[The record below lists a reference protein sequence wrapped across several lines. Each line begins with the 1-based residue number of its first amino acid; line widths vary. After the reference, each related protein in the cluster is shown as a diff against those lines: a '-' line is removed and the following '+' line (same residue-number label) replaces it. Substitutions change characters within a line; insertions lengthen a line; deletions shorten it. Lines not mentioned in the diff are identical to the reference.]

1 MVYLRQAGCEKEE
14 VELQSDI
21 PCQVVVQGETHNG
34 STWESI
40 NVSYKKCH
48 YLMKRGKWRPADS
61 GPLTKKRGWFTMS
74 SYLWGVFLLQ
84 LHPCSNLRGVMT
96 AKNWGMAWGRR
107 LPPPISYYKSE
118 SPVYATLFYTG
129 RELRIKY
136 EIEVF
141 KWRASKSVWKL
152 MKLDWNITR
161 EPEIQWE

>member
-14 VELQSDI
+14 VELHSDI
-21 PCQVVVQGETHNG
+21 PCQVVVQGETHKG
-34 STWESI
+34 PTWESI
-40 NVSYKKCH
+40 NVSYKKVIIW
-48 YLMKRGKWRPADS
+48 LREENEGRQ
-61 GPLTKKRGWFTMS
+61 TKKRGWFTMS

-96 AKNWGMAWGRR
+96 AKNWGMAWERR